1 MRWGNATA
9 RFSWLRS
16 NGFQMGGEMA
26 QQNLEVHDTAQDIDD
41 EIIQVLSYYPVGAFK
56 KAVPATGGVMNENWF
71 VDTDT
76 GKYFL
81 KRLSL
86 FFSSDSIDFELQLI
100 EYIIELGFPTPTL
113 IHTSEGGLYVHRDG
127 RTWELYEYIS
137 GEPFQAE
144 NLAQTKSAARLLARF
159 HMVAAGYHAK
169 ESAVSNRKIDMS
181 TVSGM
186 IEEFKE
192 QAKEELKAS
201 TLGTLVE
208 PGITTLIEAQ
218 AELVLNGIQSLSGSL
233 LTIIHGD
240 YQPSNVIFRGD
251 EAIALIDFGNAC
263 LSYRS
268 YDVARAILSFS
279 TLRPDYSSQ
288 SDLDPWLDMNRVK
301 AFFRAYQAEMPI
313 SEADIQAMPALIRGT
328 FLFGISFYMKIEEDL
343 TKKASLLINA
353 IGFIKWLD
361 ASEDDLRSVLLEE
374 ARSLRMQAQEDHD

>member
-1 MRWGNATA
+1 
-9 RFSWLRS
+9 
-16 NGFQMGGEMA
+16 MA
-26 QQNLEVHDTAQDIDD
+26 QQNLQAQDTAQDIDE
-41 EIIQVLSYYPVGAFK
+41 EIIHVLSYYPIGAFK

-76 GKYFL
+76 GRYFL
-81 KRLSL
+81 RRRSP
-86 FFSSDSIDFELQLI
+86 FFSSDSTDFELQLI
-100 EYIIELGFPTPTL
+100 EYILKLGFPTPKL
-113 IHTSEGGLYVHRDG
+113 IHTSEGGIYFHKDG
-127 RTWELYEYIS
+127 RTWELYEYLS

-144 NLAQTKSAARLLARF
+144 NLAQTKNAARLLARF
-159 HMVAAGYHAK
+159 HMVAAGYQAK
-169 ESAVSNRKIDMS
+169 EGAVSSAVSNRKIDMG

-192 QAKEELKAS
+192 QAKEELKTS

-208 PGITTLIEAQ
+208 PGITALIDAQ
-218 AELVLNGIQSLSGSL
+218 AELVLKGILTLSGSL

-263 LSYRS
+263 LSYRT

-279 TLRPDYSSQ
+279 TLRPDYRSQ

-313 SEADIQAMPALIRGT
+313 SDAEIQAMPALIRGT
-328 FLFGISFYMKIEEDL
+328 FLFGVSFYMKVEEDL
-343 TKKASLLINA
+343 TKKATLLINA
-353 IGFIKWLD
+353 ISFIKWLD
-361 ASEDDLRSVLLEE
+361 TSENDLRSILLEE
-374 ARSLRMQAQEDHD
+374 ARSLRTQAQKNHD